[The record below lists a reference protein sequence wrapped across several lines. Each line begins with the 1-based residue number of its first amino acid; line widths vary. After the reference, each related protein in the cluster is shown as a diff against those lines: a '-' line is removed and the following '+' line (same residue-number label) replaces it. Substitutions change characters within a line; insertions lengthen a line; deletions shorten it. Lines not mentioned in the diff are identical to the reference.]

1 MHRWGLPTVQN
12 SKINSL
18 LRGVNQKEKTPSK
31 LMRKLWHLAGGSF
44 FPVLALFVSREVL
57 LITVG
62 TITGILILWEISRFA
77 FPGINRWTISHLRIV
92 LKREEQF
99 QPTGT
104 TLLLV
109 ASLVVFCLFEK
120 YIAITSLLFV
130 AIGDPVASLVGE
142 KYGKHAVLDKSLEG
156 SLACLI
162 SCLAVGM
169 LMTSLSPSL
178 ALPVVAY
185 GAIWATVV
193 EMLSINVDDN
203 FTMPL
208 FSASAM
214 ALATFCLM

>member
-1 MHRWGLPTVQN
+1 MHRRYFPLVQN
-12 SKINSL
+12 NRLSSL
-18 LRGVNQKEKTPSK
+18 LGGVSKRIKVPSK
-31 LMRKLWHLAGGSF
+31 LWRKLWHLAGGAL
-44 FPVLALFVSREVL
+44 FPVLALFVSREAL

-62 TITGILILWEISRFA
+62 AITGIFILWEISRFA
-77 FPGINRWTISHLRIV
+77 FPEINRWTISHLRIV

-120 YIAITSLLFV
+120 YIAITSLLFI

-169 LMTSLSPSL
+169 LMTSWSPSL

-193 EMLSINVDDN
+193 EMLSITVDDN

-214 ALATFCLM
+214 ALATFCLR

>member
-1 MHRWGLPTVQN
+1 MHRWDLPKVQN

-18 LRGVNQKEKTPSK
+18 LRGVSKKEKTPSK
-31 LMRKLWHLAGGSF
+31 LLRKLWHLAGGSF

-62 TITGILILWEISRFA
+62 AITGMFVLWEIIRFA
-77 FPGINRWTISHLRIV
+77 FPAINHWTISHLGIM
-92 LKREEQF
+92 LKQEEQF

-104 TLLLV
+104 TLLLL
-109 ASLVVFCLFEK
+109 ASLVVFFLFEK
-120 YIAITSLLFV
+120 DIAITSLLFV
-130 AIGDPVASLVGE
+130 AVGDPIASLIGE
-142 KYGKHAVLDKSLEG
+142 KYGEHTVFNKSLEG

-162 SCLAVGM
+162 SCLAAGM

-178 ALPVVAY
+178 AIPVVAY
-185 GAIWATVV
+185 GAIWATMV
-193 EMLSINVDDN
+193 EMLSITVDDN